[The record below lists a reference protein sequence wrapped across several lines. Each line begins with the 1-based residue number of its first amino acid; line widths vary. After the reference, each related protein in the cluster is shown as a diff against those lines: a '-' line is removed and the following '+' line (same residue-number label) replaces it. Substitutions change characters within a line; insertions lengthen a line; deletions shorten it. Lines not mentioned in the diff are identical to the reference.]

1 MDAKKVGSCIKRHRK
16 RKGFSF
22 TELKRMTGISVM
34 DLQLFEDGSKLPTT
48 QELGKIADAL
58 DVVVAVLTQEV

>member
-1 MDAKKVGSCIKRHRK
+1 MDTKKVGLCIKRHRK

-22 TELKRMTGISVM
+22 TELKRMTGISVV

-48 QELGKIADAL
+48 QELEQIADAL
-58 DVVVAVLTQEV
+58 DVAVAVLTQDV